1 MCFEFIRA
9 SIDSYSER
17 YDAKCQQNRENGKR
31 GGRPKKA
38 DAETVNQSETYKPIV
53 NEDNRMESEKTER
66 FNGNTN
72 ETENVGEKENRLGT
86 EKTKRFEK
94 YPNETEKTKRGK
106 KNHDYDIDYDSDG
119 DIITHTVVTEWKG
132 GLGGNQAAEFLA
144 WLESAFPAITMM
156 AEPLTEEQARDILA
170 KFSAEDIN
178 RIIAQIDNKGA
189 YKNKSAYSTFASFV
203 AHDFIIKS
211 RKATT
216 GRKYTYNNTDT
227 MTAEEFRRMIRTGMT
242 AEEFRRK
249 MRTGARP
256 VEAPVPSENRKV
268 RNAVKT
274 EADGVVFDSR
284 LERYMHDLLKSHGI
298 GFMFQKRYTLQ
309 EPFTY
314 NGETIRAITYT
325 LDFYLPD
332 YDMAID
338 TKGVATQQG
347 KLRIKM
353 LKRLFADLGRT
364 TTIELPRTKDECA
377 ALVAR
382 LTENR

>member
-1 MCFEFIRA
+1 MKNKENAGKGTFILRCDFYPQVQLLSREQRGDLLTALFAYTSGEDMPSLDGITSMCFEFIRA

-53 NEDNRMESEKTER
+53 NEDNRMES
-66 FNGNTN
+66 
-72 ETENVGEKENRLGT
+72 

-216 GRKYTYNNTDT
+216 GRKYTYNEMCD
-227 MTAEEFRRMIRTGMT
+227 EVYSRR
-242 AEEFRRK
+242 ASSDDFQ
-249 MRTGARP
+249 
-256 VEAPVPSENRKV
+256 
-268 RNAVKT
+268 
-274 EADGVVFDSR
+274 
-284 LERYMHDLLKSHGI
+284 
-298 GFMFQKRYTLQ
+298 MFQM
-309 EPFTY
+309 
-314 NGETIRAITYT
+314 
-325 LDFYLPD
+325 PD
-332 YDMAID
+332 GTKYWQRKIDMTGPQA
-338 TKGVATQQG
+338 
-347 KLRIKM
+347 
-353 LKRLFADLGRT
+353 
-364 TTIELPRTKDECA
+364 
-377 ALVAR
+377 
-382 LTENR
+382 

>member
-1 MCFEFIRA
+1 MKNKENAGKGTFILRCDFYPQVQLLSREQRGDLLTALFAYTSGEDMPSLDGITSMCFEFIRA

-216 GRKYTYNNTDT
+216 GRKYTYNEMCD
-227 MTAEEFRRMIRTGMT
+227 EVYSRR
-242 AEEFRRK
+242 ASSDDFQ
-249 MRTGARP
+249 
-256 VEAPVPSENRKV
+256 
-268 RNAVKT
+268 
-274 EADGVVFDSR
+274 
-284 LERYMHDLLKSHGI
+284 
-298 GFMFQKRYTLQ
+298 MFQM
-309 EPFTY
+309 
-314 NGETIRAITYT
+314 
-325 LDFYLPD
+325 PD
-332 YDMAID
+332 G
-338 TKGVATQQG
+338 TKYWQG
-347 KLRIKM
+347 KIAM
-353 LKRLFADLGRT
+353 TGPEA
-364 TTIELPRTKDECA
+364 
-377 ALVAR
+377 
-382 LTENR
+382 

>member
-53 NEDNRMESEKTER
+53 NEDNRMESEKTE
-66 FNGNTN
+66 
-72 ETENVGEKENRLGT
+72 
-86 EKTKRFEK
+86 
-94 YPNETEKTKRGK
+94 RGK

-216 GRKYTYNNTDT
+216 GRKYTYNEMCD
-227 MTAEEFRRMIRTGMT
+227 EVYSRR
-242 AEEFRRK
+242 ASSDDFQ
-249 MRTGARP
+249 
-256 VEAPVPSENRKV
+256 
-268 RNAVKT
+268 
-274 EADGVVFDSR
+274 
-284 LERYMHDLLKSHGI
+284 
-298 GFMFQKRYTLQ
+298 MFQM
-309 EPFTY
+309 
-314 NGETIRAITYT
+314 
-325 LDFYLPD
+325 PD
-332 YDMAID
+332 GTKYWQRKIDMTGPQA
-338 TKGVATQQG
+338 
-347 KLRIKM
+347 
-353 LKRLFADLGRT
+353 
-364 TTIELPRTKDECA
+364 
-377 ALVAR
+377 
-382 LTENR
+382 

>member
-1 MCFEFIRA
+1 MPSLDGITSMCFEFIRA

-53 NEDNRMESEKTER
+53 NEDNRMKSEKTER

-119 DIITHTVVTEWKG
+119 DIITHTVITEWKG

-216 GRKYTYNNTDT
+216 GRKYTYNEMCD
-227 MTAEEFRRMIRTGMT
+227 EVYSRR
-242 AEEFRRK
+242 ASSDDFQ
-249 MRTGARP
+249 
-256 VEAPVPSENRKV
+256 
-268 RNAVKT
+268 
-274 EADGVVFDSR
+274 
-284 LERYMHDLLKSHGI
+284 
-298 GFMFQKRYTLQ
+298 MFQM
-309 EPFTY
+309 
-314 NGETIRAITYT
+314 
-325 LDFYLPD
+325 PD
-332 YDMAID
+332 GTKYWQRKIDMTGPQA
-338 TKGVATQQG
+338 
-347 KLRIKM
+347 
-353 LKRLFADLGRT
+353 
-364 TTIELPRTKDECA
+364 
-377 ALVAR
+377 
-382 LTENR
+382 

>member
-1 MCFEFIRA
+1 M
-9 SIDSYSER
+9 
-17 YDAKCQQNRENGKR
+17 
-31 GGRPKKA
+31 
-38 DAETVNQSETYKPIV
+38 KP
-53 NEDNRMESEKTER
+53 
-66 FNGNTN
+66 
-72 ETENVGEKENRLGT
+72 
-86 EKTKRFEK
+86 
-94 YPNETEKTKRGK
+94 
-106 KNHDYDIDYDSDG
+106 
-119 DIITHTVVTEWKG
+119 
-132 GLGGNQAAEFLA
+132 
-144 WLESAFPAITMM
+144 
-156 AEPLTEEQARDILA
+156 
-170 KFSAEDIN
+170 
-178 RIIAQIDNKGA
+178 
-189 YKNKSAYSTFASFV
+189 
-203 AHDFIIKS
+203 
-211 RKATT
+211 KAT
-216 GRKYTYNNTDT
+216 NNTDT

-298 GFMFQKRYTLQ
+298 GFMFLKRYTLQ

-353 LKRLFADLGRT
+353 LKRLFADLDRT
-364 TTIELPRTKDECA
+364 TTIELPRTKDERA

>member
-1 MCFEFIRA
+1 MKNKENAGKGTFILRCDFYPQVQLLSREQRGDLLTALFAYTSGEDMPSLDGITSMCFEFIRA

-66 FNGNTN
+66 
-72 ETENVGEKENRLGT
+72 
-86 EKTKRFEK
+86 
-94 YPNETEKTKRGK
+94 GK

-156 AEPLTEEQARDILA
+156 AEPLTEERARDILA

-216 GRKYTYNNTDT
+216 GRKYTYNEMCD
-227 MTAEEFRRMIRTGMT
+227 EVYSRR
-242 AEEFRRK
+242 ASSDDFQ
-249 MRTGARP
+249 
-256 VEAPVPSENRKV
+256 
-268 RNAVKT
+268 
-274 EADGVVFDSR
+274 
-284 LERYMHDLLKSHGI
+284 
-298 GFMFQKRYTLQ
+298 MFQM
-309 EPFTY
+309 
-314 NGETIRAITYT
+314 
-325 LDFYLPD
+325 PD
-332 YDMAID
+332 GTKYWQRKIDMTGPQA
-338 TKGVATQQG
+338 
-347 KLRIKM
+347 
-353 LKRLFADLGRT
+353 
-364 TTIELPRTKDECA
+364 
-377 ALVAR
+377 
-382 LTENR
+382 